1 MSAPFYLAI
10 LLTCLFGG
18 LVLGFPMAFT
28 LGTGSIVAALI
39 YGGTKMLALTATQIY
54 SGMTSA
60 VLIALPLFI
69 FIANLLEKS
78 GIADDMYKAVQQW
91 LAPLPGALAIATV
104 GVCTIIAAISGIAAA
119 GVVTMGLIALP
130 IMLRHGYNKSIAIGP
145 VMAGGALGILIPP
158 SVVFVLYGMLTK
170 TSIGRLFAGGLIPGL
185 ILSALYMIYIG
196 VRCHFQPELGPSVPP
211 EERVSLREKVALSR
225 GLILPTILILAI
237 LGSIFFGIAS
247 PTESAAIGAAA
258 AIACVAVRGKLSWK
272 LLKEA
277 CDRTFVV
284 SCMIMWI
291 IFGAMMFSCIFISLG
306 TARLIEQTLIGLEV
320 APIML
325 IVMMQLSYLLLGCIT
340 EEVTMLCLTVPIYA
354 PILSALGFDPV
365 WFGVLF
371 LLNLQIGYLTP
382 PFGYCLFFMRGV
394 APPEISITDI
404 YRSILPF
411 IALAWCVVLLVL
423 FFPQL
428 ALWLPD
434 VVFKLM

>member
-1 MSAPFYLAI
+1 LSPLFYLGI
-10 LLTCLFGG
+10 LLACLFGG
-18 LVLGFPMAFT
+18 LFLGFPMAFT
-28 LGTGSIVAALI
+28 LGASSAVAALI
-39 YGGTKMLALTATQIY
+39 YGGPKMLSFTATQVY
-54 SGMTSA
+54 SGMTSS
-60 VLIALPLFI
+60 VLIAIPLFV
-69 FIANLLEKS
+69 FIASLLERS
-78 GIADDMYKAVQQW
+78 GIAHDMYKAVQQW

-119 GVVTMGLIALP
+119 GVVTMGIIALP

-145 VMAGGALGILIPP
+145 IMAGGALGILIPP

-185 ILSALYMIYIG
+185 ILASFYMIYIG
-196 VRCHFQPELGPSVPP
+196 IRCHFKPELGPPVPP
-211 EERVSLREKVALSR
+211 EERVSLKEKVSLGK
-225 GLILPTILILAI
+225 GLILPIILILAI
-237 LGSIFFGIAS
+237 LGSIFLGIAS

-258 AIACVAVRGKLSWK
+258 TIACVAIRGKLDWT
-272 LLKEA
+272 LLKQA
-277 CDRTFVV
+277 CDRTLVV

-291 IFGAMMFSCIFISLG
+291 IFGAKMFSCIFISLG
-306 TARLIEQTLIGLEV
+306 TARLIQEALMGLQI
-320 APIML
+320 APILL
-325 IVMMQLSYLLLGCIT
+325 IVLMQLSYLLLGCIT

-382 PFGYCLFFMRGV
+382 PFGYCLFFMRGIV
-394 APPEISITDI
+394 PPGISITDI

-411 IALAWCVVLLVL
+411 ISLAWCVVLLVL

-428 ALWLPD
+428 ALWLPNI
-434 VVFKLM
+434 VFGLK